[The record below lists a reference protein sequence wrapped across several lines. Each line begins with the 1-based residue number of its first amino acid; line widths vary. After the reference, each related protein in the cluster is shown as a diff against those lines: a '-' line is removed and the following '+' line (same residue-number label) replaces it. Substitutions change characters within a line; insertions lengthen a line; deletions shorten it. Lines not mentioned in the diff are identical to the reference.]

1 MSLLDLARSIE
12 SGEREDS
19 IQFDRM
25 AVKCS
30 IQIDLKGFFVP
41 KGPSIVWRA
50 WHWGMD
56 EDIFKTASSLLNGLS
71 DAEGFWVFKLNTAGE
86 KFTVEFYN
94 RRADLTVPEFA
105 KLVQK
110 TLPVVFNSEEMKA
123 VGANKFNE
131 NAILY
136 DSIRLMPHEFHYTP
150 TI

>member
-1 MSLLDLARSIE
+1 MSLLDLAHSIE

-25 AVKCS
+25 TVRCS

-71 DAEGFWVFKLNTAGE
+71 DAKGFWVFKLNSAGE
-86 KFTVEFYN
+86 RFTIEYYSK
-94 RRADLTVPEFA
+94 RANLTVPEFA

-110 TLPVVFNSEEMKA
+110 TLPVVFNSKDIKA
-123 VGANKFNE
+123 VGADSFNE

-136 DSIRLMPHEFHYTP
+136 DSIKLTPHDFHYT
-150 TI
+150 TTM